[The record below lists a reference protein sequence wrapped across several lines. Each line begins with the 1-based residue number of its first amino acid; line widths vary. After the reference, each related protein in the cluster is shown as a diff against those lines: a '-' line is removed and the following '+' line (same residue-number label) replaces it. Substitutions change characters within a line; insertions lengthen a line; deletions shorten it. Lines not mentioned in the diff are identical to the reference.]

1 MFLAFSYCIFV
12 QTIENMNEVAQKLVL
27 TVPSAQMAGLLEVL
41 RQFDFI
47 KVESLE
53 DIIQRYLRS
62 APKQP
67 SVLDEE
73 IDDILMEVRYNKLSD
88 ITE

>member
-12 QTIENMNEVAQKLVL
+12 QTIDNMNEVAQKLVL

-53 DIIQRYLRS
+53 EIIQRYLRS
-62 APKQP
+62 APKHP
-67 SVLDEE
+67 LVSDEE

-88 ITE
+88 IAE